1 MWDYAPDN
9 GESCSGSTQPFGDDA
24 LVAVTANSTRIGR
37 TYIKA
42 LFVEYTDATFK
53 TKKVFTPN
61 HDMFCHSCASLAGHA
76 TCINSCVVPLHRLTC
91 LPGDPMQPTSHDYG
105 WPQEYATALQRRSG

>member
-9 GESCSGSTQPFGDDA
+9 GESCSGTTQPFGDDA

-53 TKKVFTPN
+53 TKKVIE
-61 HDMFCHSCASLAGHA
+61 HSCLDKLVA
-76 TCINSCVVPLHRLTC
+76 
-91 LPGDPMQPTSHDYG
+91 
-105 WPQEYATALQRRSG
+105 

>member
-1 MWDYAPDN
+1 MSELSFELLLLSQAGPEAGPRGRSSIHRDSHLPLWQPMQEEHLWDYAPDN
-9 GESCSGSTQPFGDDA
+9 GESCSGTVQPFGDDA

-53 TKKVFTPN
+53 TKKV
-61 HDMFCHSCASLAGHA
+61 L
-76 TCINSCVVPLHRLTC
+76 
-91 LPGDPMQPTSHDYG
+91 
-105 WPQEYATALQRRSG
+105 